1 LVKINQILAYNSKF
15 KKIEYRKLNQAIH
28 FTIFAKLKTIF
39 AHIISGLILIF
50 LSSNTKAQ
58 YNWDIGIKAGA
69 SNYLGEIGGKEK
81 TRRNFILDLKLKSTS
96 FIVGGFVRYKFN
108 DQWSLNNSLS
118 IAQIRGDDALSTNP
132 ARVWRNLRFKNNI
145 VELTS
150 RAEYNFFIEPDV
162 GGRGRY
168 NKEFKTFLHGGLTCF
183 YHNPK
188 GSTDGSTWHA
198 LRPLQTEGFSYKKLG
213 IGIPVGLGMVFTYD
227 RNHRF
232 GFDFS
237 WTPTFTDYLD
247 DISTVYND
255 PDNMSELGASLA
267 NQSNGVVPPEEALN
281 YVTGEKRGDP
291 NHDDTF
297 MYVTVSYSYFIQSR
311 NKFYRNSRSRFR
323 SNKGRRSKVRRVRAK
338 F

>member
-1 LVKINQILAYNSKF
+1 MILF
-15 KKIEYRKLNQAIH
+15 
-28 FTIFAKLKTIF
+28 FTVPST
-39 AHIISGLILIF
+39 
-50 LSSNTKAQ
+50 TAQ

-108 DQWSLNNSLS
+108 DHWSLNNSLS
-118 IAQIRGDDALSTNP
+118 IAQIRGDDAQSTNP

-145 VELTS
+145 IELTT
-150 RAEYNFFIEPDV
+150 RGEYNFLVNPDV

-168 NKEFKTFLHGGLTCF
+168 NKEFKSYVHAGLTCF

-188 GSTDGSTWHA
+188 GSIDGNTWHA
-198 LRPLQTEGFSYKKLG
+198 LRPLQTEGVKYKSLG
-213 IGIPVGLGMVFTYD
+213 IGIPVGLGLVFTYNK
-227 RNHRF
+227 NHRI

-255 PDNMSELGASLA
+255 PNNMTDLGASLA
-267 NQSNGVVPPEEALN
+267 NQSDGIVPENERLN
-281 YVTGEKRGDP
+281 FVAGEKRGDP
-291 NHDDTF
+291 THDDTF
-297 MYVTVSYSYFIQSR
+297 MYTTVSYSYFIQSR
-311 NKFYRNSRSRFR
+311 NKYYKNSRSRFK
-323 SNKGRRSKVRRVRAK
+323 SNRGRKSRIRRVRAK

>member
-1 LVKINQILAYNSKF
+1 MILF
-15 KKIEYRKLNQAIH
+15 
-28 FTIFAKLKTIF
+28 FTVPST
-39 AHIISGLILIF
+39 
-50 LSSNTKAQ
+50 TAQ

-118 IAQIRGDDALSTNP
+118 IAQIRGDDAQSTNP

-145 VELTS
+145 IELTT
-150 RAEYNFFIEPDV
+150 RGEYNFLVNPDV

-168 NKEFKTFLHGGLTCF
+168 NKEFKSYVHAGLTCF

-188 GSTDGSTWHA
+188 GSIDGNTWYA
-198 LRPLQTEGFSYKKLG
+198 LRPLQTEGVNYKSLG
-213 IGIPVGLGMVFTYD
+213 IGIPVGLGLVFTYNK
-227 RNHRF
+227 NHRI

-255 PDNMSELGASLA
+255 PNNMTDLGASLA
-267 NQSNGVVPPEEALN
+267 NQSDGIVPENERLN
-281 YVTGEKRGDP
+281 FVAGEKRGDP
-291 NHDDTF
+291 THDDTY
-297 MYVTVSYSYFIQSR
+297 MYTTVSYSYFIQSR
-311 NKFYRNSRSRFR
+311 NKYYKNSRSRFK
-323 SNKGRRSKVRRVRAK
+323 SNRGRKSRIRRVRAK